1 MTKKIVFLSGTRA
14 DFGKIKKIIGDLKKK
29 KFDVNIFVTGM
40 HLEKKFGYTV
50 NEIIKSF
57 PKTKI
62 FKYKNL
68 SSFNNFQDK
77 VLAKTIYGF
86 SKYIN
91 KIKPDLIIIHG
102 DRVETLAAAIVGSL
116 NNYLVAHI
124 EGGERTGTIDEHI
137 RHSVSKLSHLH
148 FVSNLD
154 AQKRLIKMGERKDRI
169 FKFGSPDID
178 ILKSKDLPNFFD
190 VKKRYNIPFNEYIVL
205 LYHPVTTESQFQI
218 RNNSKEIFQV
228 ISKCKKNFVLIYPN
242 NDPGHNTIIQNLHNK
257 IRSKKNV
264 KILRSMRFEFF
275 LSLLKSSSLILGNS
289 SSGIIEAPFYGIPT
303 INLGTRQ
310 KNRSQVK
317 TIFNSNFEHK
327 SILKLIN
334 ILDRKKFKKNMSW
347 GTGDSSKKIC
357 NLLQKKYIWKTS
369 VQKQIQY

>member
-1 MTKKIVFLSGTRA
+1 
-14 DFGKIKKIIGDLKKK
+14 
-29 KFDVNIFVTGM
+29 M

-68 SSFNNFQDK
+68 SNFNNFQDK

-190 VKKRYNIPFNEYIVL
+190 VKKDIIYL
-205 LYHPVTTESQFQI
+205 LMSILFYYTIQLQQKV
-218 RNNSKEIFQV
+218 
-228 ISKCKKNFVLIYPN
+228 NFKLE
-242 NDPGHNTIIQNLHNK
+242 IIQ
-257 IRSKKNV
+257 
-264 KILRSMRFEFF
+264 
-275 LSLLKSSSLILGNS
+275 
-289 SSGIIEAPFYGIPT
+289 
-303 INLGTRQ
+303 
-310 KNRSQVK
+310 
-317 TIFNSNFEHK
+317 
-327 SILKLIN
+327 
-334 ILDRKKFKKNMSW
+334 KKF
-347 GTGDSSKKIC
+347 SK
-357 NLLQKKYIWKTS
+357 
-369 VQKQIQY
+369 

>member
-14 DFGKIKKIIGDLKKK
+14 DFGKIKKIIKNLKKK

-154 AQKRLIKMGERKDRI
+154 AKKD
-169 FKFGSPDID
+169 
-178 ILKSKDLPNFFD
+178 
-190 VKKRYNIPFNEYIVL
+190 
-205 LYHPVTTESQFQI
+205 
-218 RNNSKEIFQV
+218 
-228 ISKCKKNFVLIYPN
+228 
-242 NDPGHNTIIQNLHNK
+242 
-257 IRSKKNV
+257 
-264 KILRSMRFEFF
+264 
-275 LSLLKSSSLILGNS
+275 
-289 SSGIIEAPFYGIPT
+289 
-303 INLGTRQ
+303 
-310 KNRSQVK
+310 
-317 TIFNSNFEHK
+317 
-327 SILKLIN
+327 
-334 ILDRKKFKKNMSW
+334 
-347 GTGDSSKKIC
+347 
-357 NLLQKKYIWKTS
+357 
-369 VQKQIQY
+369 